1 MMDKHLRRITGFFIG
16 ITLFAGSPFLAGS
29 KESFEGKTIKFVV
42 AYSPGGSF
50 DAYTRLIAR
59 HIGKHLSG
67 NPSSIVQNMTG
78 AGGMITA
85 NHVYNTAKPDGLTIG
100 AFAAPLILQDVMGN
114 KAAKYDG
121 RKFGWLGVP
130 AANQSVCSF
139 NQKSGIRSVDD
150 WLASKKEVFISA
162 IGPGTSTSDIPKL
175 LRAALGLPTKVIDG
189 YRGGA
194 KARLAVEAEEVD
206 GYCGSWQTVKAI
218 WREPFESGRIRVV
231 IQNTLESHP
240 DLKDV
245 PLAIDYAKTPEAR
258 QLLEVADY
266 AHRGQFPY
274 STPPGISEERLQ
286 ALQKAF
292 IDTLNDP
299 ELRAEAKRLR
309 LEIDPIDG
317 PKTANNLG
325 KLYDMEP
332 ELITKLKA
340 IVLPKK

>member
-1 MMDKHLRRITGFFIG
+1 MESRFRIISGFLTGMTFFAAL
-16 ITLFAGSPFLAGS
+16 TLSVGAE
-29 KESFEGKTIKFVV
+29 ESFAGKTIKFVV

-59 HIGKHLSG
+59 HFGKHIPG
-67 NPSSIVQNMTG
+67 NPSTIVQNMTG
-78 AGGMITA
+78 AGGMIAA
-85 NHVYNTAKPDGLTIG
+85 NYVYNTAKPDGLTIG
-100 AFAAPLILQDVMGN
+100 AFAAPIVLQHVMGN
-114 KAAKYDG
+114 TAAKYDG

-130 AANQSVCSF
+130 VPNHSVCSF
-139 NQKSGIRSVDD
+139 NAKSGIRTMDD
-150 WLASKKEVFISA
+150 WLASEKEVYIAA

-175 LRAALGLPTKVIDG
+175 LRVELGLPTKVIDG

-194 KARLAVEAEEVD
+194 KARLAVEAGEVD

-231 IQNTLESHP
+231 VQNTLEPHP

-258 QLLEVADY
+258 KFLEIADY

-274 STPPGISEERLQ
+274 STPPGVPQERLEV
-286 ALQKAF
+286 LQRAF
-292 IDTLNDP
+292 VDTLNDP
-299 ELRAEAKRLR
+299 ELRAEAAKLQ

-317 PKTANNLG
+317 PTTARKLG
-325 KLYDMEP
+325 KLYELEP
-332 ELITKLKA
+332 ESIEKLKA